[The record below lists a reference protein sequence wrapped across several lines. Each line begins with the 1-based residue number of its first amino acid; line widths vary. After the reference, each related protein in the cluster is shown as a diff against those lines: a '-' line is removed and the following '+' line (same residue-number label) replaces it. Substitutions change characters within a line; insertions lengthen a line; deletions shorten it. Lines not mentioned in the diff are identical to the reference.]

1 MKNKI
6 SRLLAITA
14 ASLAVTF
21 GAAYAAQGDMPM
33 GGPGGPGG
41 WHHGGFEKQ
50 LNQLHAQL
58 KLSPDQEKQ
67 WQDALNTMKQNRDAA
82 RKSHEQMHDQ
92 FKAMQQQP
100 ILDLNALHDAHVKAQ
115 QQDEQLREQ
124 TAQAWLAFYNGL
136 NDQQK
141 TIVSTALKQH
151 FAKMEQFREKMEQHW
166 EHHHQDKGAAS
177 DAMPAQ

>member
-1 MKNKI
+1 MNNKI
-6 SRLLAITA
+6 SRFLAVAA
-14 ASLAVTF
+14 ASIAVGF
-21 GAAYAAQGDMPM
+21 GSAYAAQGTGMPA
-33 GGPGGPGG
+33 GGPGG

-58 KLSPDQEKQ
+58 KLTPEQEKQ
-67 WQDALNTMKQNRDAA
+67 WQDALNTMKQNRETA
-82 RKSHEQMHDQ
+82 RANHKQMRDQ

-100 ILDLNALHDAHVKAQ
+100 ILDLNALHDAHEKAME
-115 QQDEQLREQ
+115 QDHQLREQ

-151 FAKMEQFREKMEQHW
+151 FAKMAAFREKMHQRWEQH
-166 EHHHQDKGAAS
+166 HKGNGAAS
-177 DAMPAQ
+177 DAAPAQ